1 MMHTHYDNLKISRTA
16 PQEVIRAAYRALAQK
31 FHPDRNAGDAEAERV
46 IRVLNQS
53 YEVLRDP
60 IKRVAHDAWIAQ
72 QESMTAVPPAVAT
85 PSVQR
90 PPPPPP
96 APAPRPYQASRVPRP
111 ALPAQRPL
119 ILRIVAH
126 VFNYWFIYLALGI
139 WIWWA
144 NTDHSLPATPSI
156 APKLASSPP
165 PKARYVRPVQAPN
178 GYSFPRTDGYVDGY
192 PLLFSGGMSSLTVDN
207 SQNDSDV
214 FVKLV
219 NLDVAAPTPVRHF
232 FIRAGS
238 QFRASEVVAGN
249 FDVRYRDLNSGALS
263 RSDAFVLTE
272 TTTYEGTR
280 YSDMTMTLY
289 KVRNGNMKTHG
300 LDESEF

>member
-1 MMHTHYDNLKISRTA
+1 
-16 PQEVIRAAYRALAQK
+16 
-31 FHPDRNAGDAEAERV
+31 
-46 IRVLNQS
+46 
-53 YEVLRDP
+53 
-60 IKRVAHDAWIAQ
+60 
-72 QESMTAVPPAVAT
+72 
-85 PSVQR
+85 
-90 PPPPPP
+90 
-96 APAPRPYQASRVPRP
+96 
-111 ALPAQRPL
+111 
-119 ILRIVAH
+119 
-126 VFNYWFIYLALGI
+126 
-139 WIWWA
+139 
-144 NTDHSLPATPSI
+144 
-156 APKLASSPP
+156 
-165 PKARYVRPVQAPN
+165 
-178 GYSFPRTDGYVDGY
+178 
-192 PLLFSGGMSSLTVDN
+192 MSSLTVDN